1 VHEKRAHNLIMH
13 SCKAYWYRPTMDA
26 QRDNAPSRAHHHS
39 HAVHRNITSIF
50 AGTTC
55 SVDATLI
62 KRPEGL
68 PRFPDYDPAPRSAP
82 REMRILYQKI
92 ACANGADFGVWSVAE
107 RRTPFETAK
116 IHAAGAN
123 ELSPKVAGTSRG
135 TWRVPPEVHGWYL
148 ARWTYGTSRAK
159 FRISRPLRRV
169 RRPRPTAAEVP
180 RRRHDSP
187 IGQAYG
193 GLRYIPIGL

>member
-1 VHEKRAHNLIMH
+1 
-13 SCKAYWYRPTMDA
+13 MDA
-26 QRDNAPSRAHHHS
+26 QRDNAPSWAHHHS

-68 PRFPDYDPAPRSAP
+68 PRFPDYDHAPRSAP

-116 IHAAGAN
+116 LHAAGAN
-123 ELSPKVAGTSRG
+123 ELSPKVAGT
-135 TWRVPPEVHGWYL
+135 L
-148 ARWTYGTSRAK
+148 RAN
-159 FRISRPLRRV
+159 FRISRPLRRI
-169 RRPRPTAAEVP
+169 RRPRPTAAEAP

-187 IGQAYG
+187 IGQTYG
-193 GLRYIPIGL
+193 GLRFIPIGLWNGDLLNYSPLTAKCRCSDGPTALPRMKTED